1 MAFKT
6 FVESH
11 LDWYK
16 LVLVVSYEGEFTKN
30 PDDIIVNLLKRGRI
44 DQDGFDGKYD
54 SMGVGCACN
63 SVTGMEQKKKQVENE
78 KSVQWNNDTNGHVVF
93 YLRTAPWNG
102 QIPW

>member
-11 LDWYK
+11 MDRYK
-16 LVLVVSYEGEFTKN
+16 LILVVTFEGEYTRN

-54 SMGVGCACN
+54 SMGVGCSCN
-63 SVTGMEQKKKQVENE
+63 SEKGMECAIIF
-78 KSVQWNNDTNGHVVF
+78 G
-93 YLRTAPWNG
+93 
-102 QIPW
+102 